1 MHMYVE
7 MYKPWVCD
15 MKLNKRKAIFL
26 AVLHYNCKNEQ
37 WFDSIHLDSERIA
50 ANHKLP
56 FTK

>member
-1 MHMYVE
+1 
-7 MYKPWVCD
+7 